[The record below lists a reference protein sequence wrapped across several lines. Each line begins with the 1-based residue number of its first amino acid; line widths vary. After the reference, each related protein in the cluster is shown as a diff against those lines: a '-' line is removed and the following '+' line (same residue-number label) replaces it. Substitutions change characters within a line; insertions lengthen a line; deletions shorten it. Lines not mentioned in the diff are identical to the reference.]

1 MVSKRI
7 LVVDDE
13 QDINEIITFAL
24 LAEGYEVFSAYTLIE
39 AREILST
46 GIYDLVIL
54 DLSLP
59 DGDGLELLKEI
70 RESLRKLPVIVLT
83 ARSNPED
90 IDLGLIE
97 GATDYLSKPFRS
109 KELVLRSRNILGM
122 NLVKSEVYS
131 YKNCSVNGK
140 TKRAFVDNREVKLT
154 FKEFKLLYIL
164 ISNQDTLLSR
174 AQIYNQIW
182 GVIDEPDYHRLEAI
196 VSNLRK
202 KMKKYQFTS
211 IKTNTQR
218 GYYLG

>member
-1 MVSKRI
+1 MISKRI

-24 LAEGYEVFSAYTLIE
+24 NAEGYEVFSAYTLIE

-70 RESLRKLPVIVLT
+70 RESWRKLPVIVLT
-83 ARSNPED
+83 ARSNPAD
-90 IDLGLIE
+90 IDLGLIG

-109 KELVLRSRNILGM
+109 KELVLRSKNILGL
-122 NLVKSEVYS
+122 NLAKSEIYS
-131 YKNCSVNGK
+131 YKNCSINGK
-140 TKRAFVDNREVKLT
+140 TKRVFVDNTEVKLT

-174 AQIYNQIW
+174 AQIYNLIW
-182 GVIDEPDYHRLEAI
+182 GVIDEPEYHRLEAI

-211 IKTNTQR
+211 IKTNNQR